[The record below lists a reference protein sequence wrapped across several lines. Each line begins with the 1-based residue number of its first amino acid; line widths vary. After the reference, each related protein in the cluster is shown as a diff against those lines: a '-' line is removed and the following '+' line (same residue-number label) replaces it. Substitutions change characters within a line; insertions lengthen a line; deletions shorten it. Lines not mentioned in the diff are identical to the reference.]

1 MVFLVASY
9 YNTSSI
15 GGIADRIDFDILMG
29 CMSEPKLE
37 QSEQVGLVEYNLV
50 EYFAVDSMDTDSDTG
65 IDIDFDLCSYIDLYE
80 NSGHYLYVG
89 FDIGDIDSG
98 LSKHTCFL

>member
-15 GGIADRIDFDILMG
+15 GDIADRLGFDISMG
-29 CMSEPKLE
+29 CMSLSKLE
-37 QSEQVGLVEYNLV
+37 QSEQAGLV

-65 IDIDFDLCSYIDLYE
+65 FDIGIDIGFDIGLGKNFFLGLNSGSGIDDIDFDLSKDT
-80 NSGHYLYVG
+80 GYLY
-89 FDIGDIDSG
+89 
-98 LSKHTCFL
+98 